1 MQHSLLK
8 TKNDFYRGFKTHV
21 NASLLDYSII
31 TPAVYALSSC
41 DSDRRVSSANDQDLP
56 LSFDQ
61 EVEEDEEIRESSGAV
76 LPGTSG
82 SDTANLSVIDGVFE
96 EQQHTRHLLSVI
108 KKKFFFNKIQ

>member
-8 TKNDFYRGFKTHV
+8 KKKKIFIGVLKRTV
-21 NASLLDYSII
+21 NASLPDYSII

-41 DSDRRVSSANDQDLP
+41 DSHRRVSSANDQDLP

-76 LPGTSG
+76 LP
-82 SDTANLSVIDGVFE
+82 A
-96 EQQHTRHLLSVI
+96 HLVATLLT
-108 KKKFFFNKIQ
+108 FL